1 MFTQR
6 EGRNMN
12 WVRQMKMIQS
22 NRRKIAIR
30 IEGDQKR
37 NALSAW
43 ANLILRRSSWWKEH
57 PPHDEQKS
65 NTSHEEHRHG
75 GRDQLGHLPHGI
87 IHRL

>member
-1 MFTQR
+1 
-6 EGRNMN
+6 
-12 WVRQMKMIQS
+12 MIQS
-22 NRRKIAIR
+22 NRSKIAIR

-37 NALSAW
+37 KALSAW

-75 GRDQLGHLPHGI
+75 GGNQLGHSPHGDL
-87 IHRL
+87 RNNR